1 MILMASVVVSLEMR
15 FIGYPIIHPEP
26 PKRIVLKK
34 EVLVTHKHVKAEND
48 YADSYYYYDHSPQEE

>member
-15 FIGYPIIHPEP
+15 FIGDPIIHPEP
-26 PKRIVLKK
+26 PKRNVLKK

-48 YADSYYYYDHSPQEE
+48 